1 MLVSSL
7 ISFEKYQHNDAWT
20 WEHQALVRSRVVAGD
35 ADLAVDFGKVREAV
49 LRQVRDTQSL
59 GTEVRQM
66 REKMRKHLGQSTKD
80 GKLSLKQGSGGIV
93 DIEFM
98 VQFTVLAWSHDH
110 PSLTRWSDTIRI
122 IESLSQCG
130 LLEEQ
135 KALQLIDAYKRFRT
149 AGHRL
154 QLHNQLAEVAVSEFV
169 EEREMVVTQWHTL
182 FGNG

>member
-1 MLVSSL
+1 MGPSQDCKLNHKFNIDDTSR
-7 ISFEKYQHNDAWT
+7 
-20 WEHQALVRSRVVAGD
+20 AL
-35 ADLAVDFGKVREAV
+35 LEGKFA
-49 LRQVRDTQSL
+49 
-59 GTEVRQM
+59 
-66 REKMRKHLGQSTKD
+66 
-80 GKLSLKQGSGGIV
+80 
-93 DIEFM
+93 
-98 VQFTVLAWSHDH
+98 VLAWSHDH

-130 LLEEQ
+130 MLEEQ

-169 EEREMVVTQWHTL
+169 EERKMVVTHWHTL

>member
-1 MLVSSL
+1 
-7 ISFEKYQHNDAWT
+7 
-20 WEHQALVRSRVVAGD
+20 
-35 ADLAVDFGKVREAV
+35 
-49 LRQVRDTQSL
+49 
-59 GTEVRQM
+59 M
-66 REKMRKHLGQSTKD
+66 REKMRKHLGQGTKD
-80 GKLSLKQGSGGIV
+80 GKFSLKQGSGGIV

-98 VQFTVLAWSHDH
+98 VQFAVLAWSHDH

-130 LLEEQ
+130 MLEEQ

-169 EEREMVVTQWHTL
+169 EERKMVVTHWHTL